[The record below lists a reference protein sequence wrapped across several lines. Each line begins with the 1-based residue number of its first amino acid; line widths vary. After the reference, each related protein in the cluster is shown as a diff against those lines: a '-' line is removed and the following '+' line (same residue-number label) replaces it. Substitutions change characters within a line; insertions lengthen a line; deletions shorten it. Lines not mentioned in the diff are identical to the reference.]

1 MVNVKDKTCEHPEC
15 KTQPTFNTEGETKG
29 RFCKEHAPLGMVNV
43 KDKTCEHV
51 GCKTLP
57 TFNTEGE
64 TKGRFCKTHAQL
76 GMVNVKDK
84 TCEHP
89 ECKTRPNFN
98 NEGETNGRF
107 CKTHAPLGMVNVKD
121 KTCEHVGCKTRP
133 NFGFPGQDKLRCK
146 SHIESGMISNPKRKC
161 VHDKCK
167 EPAMYGIVTPQYCE
181 HHKQDNDIN
190 WVEKTCVSCGLTCI
204 LNKENKCQYC
214 DPDMYNKTRLAK
226 QNQVKR
232 YLDAN
237 EFEYIS
243 CDKLVEQ
250 GECFKYRP
258 DFLIDCNT
266 HFVVLEIDENQHK
279 DRADECETV
288 RMINIFQSLGM
299 STKFIRYNPDK
310 YCVNKQRKNPSFGTR
325 MNILKKHLEFA
336 IKDDVVDNISV
347 KYLFFDEKEETMFKK
362 VDYENYGFI

>member
-1 MVNVKDKTCEHPEC
+1 MCKDLKVQHVGC
-15 KTQPTFNTEGETKG
+15 KKRPTFNTEGETKG
-29 RFCKEHAPLGMVNV
+29 RFCSKHAEPGMVNV

-51 GCKTLP
+51 GCKTIP

-64 TKGRFCKTHAQL
+64 TTCRFCSKHAEP
-76 GMVNVKDK
+76 GMVNV
-84 TCEHP
+84 
-89 ECKTRPNFN
+89 R
-98 NEGETNGRF
+98 
-107 CKTHAPLGMVNVKD
+107 L
-121 KTCEHVGCKTRP
+121 KTCEHVGCKKRP
-133 NFGFPGQDKLRCK
+133 TFGFPGQDKLRCK
-146 SHIESGMISNPKRKC
+146 SHIEPGMISNPKRKC

-167 EPAMYGIVTPQYCE
+167 EPAMYGIVTPQYCGD
-181 HHKQDNDIN
+181 HKHDKDIN

-214 DPDMYNKTRLAK
+214 DPDMFNKTRLAK

-243 CDKLVEQ
+243 CDQIVEQ

-266 HFVVLEIDENQHK
+266 HFVVLEIDEHQHK

-299 STKFIRYNPDK
+299 PTKFIRYNPDK
-310 YCVNKQRKNPSFGTR
+310 YRVNKERKNPSFRTR
-325 MNILKKHLEFA
+325 MNILKKHLQFA
-336 IKDDVVDNISV
+336 IKDDVDDTITV
-347 KYLFFDEKEETMFKK
+347 KYLFFDEKEEETMFKK
-362 VDYENYGFI
+362 VDYENYGL

>member
-1 MVNVKDKTCEHPEC
+1 MFCKTHASLDMVNVFEKTCEHP
-15 KTQPTFNTEGETKG
+15 
-29 RFCKEHAPLGMVNV
+29 
-43 KDKTCEHV
+43 
-51 GCKTLP
+51 GCKTIP
-57 TFNTEGE
+57 SFNIEGL
-64 TKGRFCKTHAQL
+64 TTGK
-76 GMVNVKDK
+76 
-84 TCEHP
+84 
-89 ECKTRPNFN
+89 
-98 NEGETNGRF
+98 F
-107 CKTHAPLGMVNVKD
+107 CKTHAPLDMVNVIH
-121 KTCEHVGCKTRP
+121 KTCEDHGCKTRA

-161 VHDKCK
+161 VHNKCK

-214 DPDMYNKTRLAK
+214 DPDMFNKTRLAK

-232 YLDAN
+232 YLDVN

-243 CDKLVEQ
+243 CDKIVEQ

-266 HFVVLEIDENQHK
+266 HFVVLEVDEYQHK

-299 STKFIRYNPDK
+299 PTKFIRYNPDK
-310 YCVNKQRKNPSFGTR
+310 YRVNKERKNQSFGTR
-325 MNILKKHLEFA
+325 MNILKKHLQYA
-336 IKDDVVDNISV
+336 ITEDVVDTISV
-347 KYLFFDEKEETMFKK
+347 KYLFFDEKEETVFKK
-362 VDYENYGFI
+362 VDYENYGL